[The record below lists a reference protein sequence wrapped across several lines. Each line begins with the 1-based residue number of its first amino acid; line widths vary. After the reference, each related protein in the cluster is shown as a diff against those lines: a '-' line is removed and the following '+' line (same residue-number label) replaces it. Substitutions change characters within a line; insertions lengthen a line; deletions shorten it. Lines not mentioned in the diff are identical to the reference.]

1 MAIQVVEGVMTKQL
15 IGRYELNDEGKAV
28 WVETEIDVPEGGIV
42 VFDEPARGAWA
53 DPKFLS
59 NILDIMNKA
68 CDENK
73 DDIEDILMDVE
84 LEKLIYDN
92 KK

>member
-1 MAIQVVEGVMTKQL
+1 MALQL
-15 IGRYELNDEGKAV
+15 VGSYQYNNAGNIV
-28 WVETEIDVPEGGIV
+28 WTENLIDVPEGCIV
-42 VFDEPARGAWA
+42 VVDEPARGAWA

-59 NILDIMNKA
+59 NVLDIMNKA

-84 LEKLIYDN
+84 LEKVIYDASKTN
-92 KK
+92 NP

>member
-1 MAIQVVEGVMTKQL
+1 MALQL
-15 IGRYELNDEGKAV
+15 VGSYQYNNAGNIV
-28 WVETEIDVPEGGIV
+28 WTEHLIDVPEGCIV
-42 VFDEPARGAWA
+42 VVDEPARGAWA

-68 CDENK
+68 CNENK

-84 LEKLIYDN
+84 LEKVIYDSN
-92 KK
+92 NQTK

>member
-15 IGRYELNDEGKAV
+15 IGRYELNDEGQAI

-68 CDENK
+68 CYENK

-84 LEKLIYDN
+84 LEKLIYDS

>member
-15 IGRYELNDEGKAV
+15 IGRYELDDEGSAI

-73 DDIEDILMDVE
+73 DDIEDILMDIE

-92 KK
+92 KN